1 MAAGG
6 VIASA
11 YQLLKRGCTYDQL
24 VTAVNTCVLPAGV
37 KLIQITEGSVILKV
51 QAEDVSTLDTLWS
64 LYKDGTLKE
73 SLQAFFVNDE
83 MREFAGEEQVEVIVT
98 FDEEEYEKVRT
109 ELIKMNEAKG
119 DFNIFVTEFI
129 GNCGNRPPVSVFF
142 SFKCLKNKWLQFQ
155 NQTC

>member
-6 VIASA
+6 AFIASA

-73 SLQAFFVNDE
+73 SLQAFFVNDK

-98 FDEEEYEKVRT
+98 IDEEEYDRARE
-109 ELIKMNEAKG
+109 ELIKEAQG
-119 DFNIFVTEFI
+119 
-129 GNCGNRPPVSVFF
+129 VFF
-142 SFKCLKNKWLQFQ
+142 SSFPVNINAQMIPNFIFKTGKVLEEENHFNFCCELR
-155 NQTC
+155 

>member
-6 VIASA
+6 VFIASA

-24 VTAVNTCVLPAGV
+24 VTAVNTCVLPAGI

-51 QAEDVSTLDTLWS
+51 QAEDVSTLDNLWS
-64 LYKDGTLKE
+64 LYNDGTLKE

-83 MREFAGEEQVEVIVT
+83 MRIFVGEEQVEEIVT
-98 FDEEEYEKVRT
+98 IDEEEYEKVRT

-119 DFNIFVTEFI
+119 DFNIFVAEFI
-129 GNCGNRPPVSVFF
+129 GNCGESTANQCF
-142 SFKCLKNKWLQFQ
+142 LQF
-155 NQTC
+155 

>member
-1 MAAGG
+1 MFKVAAGG
-6 VIASA
+6 VFIASA

-51 QAEDVSTLDTLWS
+51 QAEDVFILDTLWS

-73 SLQAFFVNDE
+73 SLQAFFVNDK

-98 FDEEEYEKVRT
+98 IDEEEYEKVRT

-119 DFNIFVTEFI
+119 DFNIFVAEFI
-129 GNCGNRPPVSVFF
+129 GNCGESTASQCF
-142 SFKCLKNKWLQFQ
+142 LQF
-155 NQTC
+155 